1 MVGAFKEEMLMKRYI
16 LFVFAIAVGLSSC
29 VKESFREENSDAGVE
44 KKYDT
49 EFSLVAQNS
58 TKTVLDGEIIKWT
71 SGDQIAV
78 VFPHSEKASFVTND
92 LVAVFEGETAAKAE
106 FKGSFSSEV
115 KTENGY
121 NENAFAVYPYT
132 AVDESGNLVFDL
144 PETQTAVAGGSF
156 QTGYNLASAAVSL
169 SEVIKNGTETIA
181 FKNALTY
188 FRVYLHDA
196 VKSVKFTGTSP
207 ITGVAP
213 LEVYFSN
220 DPEAAQNHGRLLV
233 DADAQWTKSKESV
246 TLVPESGYET
256 FQSGG
261 KHRYNVLAWPGTHT
275 SLTITLD
282 YGQPLG
288 TIELVKS
295 LGEGFTFEAAKY
307 YNLNFPSDPEEI
319 LSAVEKD
326 IEIVEADIT
335 EVEKELGKLES
346 DIAKLLSQI
355 QSVSYLSD
363 YTENVAYAGYTK
375 LYSGV
380 SYLDLE
386 FNYLIRPASAAQA
399 LVEAC
404 EQQGNVSEVFK
415 MVIDDK
421 AGNITEV
428 SAKSVSIEGDV
439 LSVKVA
445 SPLSSDFYNGN
456 AMAAM
461 ALQISDGYTEHV
473 SDVTNMLPRITP
485 SIVMTKSVEV
495 PVMMDATVSIPF
507 KFGANDASTC
517 QIVLEPEGFPQDR
530 VPYISQR
537 NNDYKQGYVMATF
550 KTGDNLADMSIK
562 MRITEGDDEF
572 VLPVTFADAGK
583 FVIGELPTMDYP
595 GGEINVSID
604 KAVSYGNVTMSL
616 SNASINTDYQTKVGS
631 TTSTA
636 TYYNTWIYEK
646 SSGVQGSYLVDENA
660 DKFAIVT
667 GSDGNN
673 TSIQVNWGAQRTAN
687 INFSIKHANP
697 GENGDLTYTRSVSVT
712 QEAYGTSINQDNYYS
727 DGDVLQIRTATS
739 QTQKHLNLV
748 ILADGYTQSSM
759 QKAGYFYGR
768 ANSAADVFL
777 NAIDSE
783 FRDRFNVYVK
793 IRYSANSG
801 IGETLNNGGGYTYYE
816 TYKSGTNV
824 NISETGKAKV
834 KADVKSI
841 CTVESYDYYRTVA
854 IVLMNS
860 DVNGGSS
867 DYEFVGT
874 TNTSNVGDG
883 YTTFGYTMVPANSTG
898 TGGLIRHEVVGHCLG
913 RLGDEYYVDWYT
925 VSLVNERHR
934 YGAYR
939 NIATNTSYWLDFTAA
954 GYTAEEVGYHQYTTK
969 DTSGNVVVGNNELYR
984 STNDSGIMFDSQHSA
999 FNAVSRWAIYE
1010 RIRKQTEGPGNY
1022 WSDFLEWDKK
1032 NK

>member
-1 MVGAFKEEMLMKRYI
+1 MKRYLLSI
-16 LFVFAIAVGLSSC
+16 FIVAAGLSSC
-29 VKESFREENSDAGVE
+29 VSDAGLNE
-44 KKYDT
+44 TAPKGESMKIIA
-49 EFSLVAQNS
+49 ENP
-58 TKTVLDGEIIKWT
+58 TKTVMNGDKIQWE

-78 VFPHSEKASFVTND
+78 VFPHSTSVPSVNTEFTAEFDGDYADK
-92 LVAVFEGETAAKAE
+92 AVFNGT
-106 FKGSFSSEV
+106 FDSSV
-115 KTENGY
+115 KVANGY
-121 NENAFAVYPYT
+121 QENAFAVYPYT
-132 AVDESGNLVFDL
+132 AVDSEGNFVFEL
-144 PETQTAVAGGSF
+144 PSSQTAVAGGSF
-156 QTGYNLASAAVSL
+156 PSGYNLASTALSL
-169 SEVIKNGTETIA
+169 STIETTKTEVVA
-181 FKNALTY
+181 FKNALAY
-188 FRVYLHDA
+188 FKVSVDDA
-196 VKSVKFTGTSP
+196 VKSVTFTGTSP
-207 ITGVAP
+207 VTGTAP
-213 LEVYFSN
+213 MNINFSD
-220 DPEAAQNHGRLLV
+220 DPENKTDHGRLV
-233 DADAQWTKSKESV
+233 IDPQGKWSSSSNSV
-246 TLVPESGYET
+246 TLKPEAGNDN

-261 KHRYNVLAWPGTHT
+261 AHKYNVLVWPGTHT

-282 YGQPLG
+282 YGEPYG
-288 TIELVKS
+288 TFELVKD
-295 LGEGFTFEAAKY
+295 LGAGYTFETAKY
-307 YNLNFPSDPEEI
+307 YNLNFPSDLDTI
-319 LSAVEKD
+319 LSAAEKD
-326 IEIVEADIT
+326 IEIVETDINGLD
-335 EVEKELGKLES
+335 ESLDKVES
-346 DIAKLLSQI
+346 DIAGLLSQI

-363 YTENVAYAGYTK
+363 YTENVAYASYTN
-375 LYSGV
+375 LYSGI
-380 SYLDLE
+380 SYLDMD
-386 FNYLIRPASAAQA
+386 FNYMIRPASAAQA

-404 EQQGNVSEVFK
+404 EEQDNLSEVFK

-421 AGNITEV
+421 NGNISQAPV
-428 SAKSVSIEGDV
+428 KSVSLDGDV

-445 SPLSSDFYNGN
+445 STLSSNFYNGN
-456 AMAAM
+456 ASAFM
-461 ALQISDGYTEHV
+461 ALQISDGYTDLI
-473 SDVTNMLPRITP
+473 SDFTKMFPRMST
-485 SIVMTKSVEV
+485 SILMTKSEEV

-562 MRITEGDDEF
+562 MRITEEDDEF

-583 FVIGELPTMDYP
+583 FVIGDLPTLDYP
-595 GGEINVSID
+595 GGEINVAID

-660 DKFAIVT
+660 DKFATVT
-667 GSDGNN
+667 GADGNS

-687 INFSIKHANP
+687 INFSIKNANP

-712 QEAYGTSINQDNYYS
+712 QKAYGTSINQDNYYS
-727 DGDVLQIRTATS
+727 DGEVLQIRTATS
-739 QTQKHLNLV
+739 QTNKHLNLV

-793 IRYSANSG
+793 IRHSANSG

-816 TYKSGTNV
+816 TYKSGTSV
-824 NISETGKAKV
+824 NISDTGKAKV

-841 CTVESYDYYRTVA
+841 CSVESYDYYRTVA
-854 IVLMNS
+854 IVLINT
-860 DVNGGSS
+860 DVNGGAS

-874 TNTSNVGDG
+874 TSTSNVGDG

-925 VSLVNERHR
+925 VSLVNERHG

-939 NIATNTSYWLDFTAA
+939 NIATNASYWSDFTAA

-969 DTSGNVVVGNNELYR
+969 DTSGNVVVVNNGLYR